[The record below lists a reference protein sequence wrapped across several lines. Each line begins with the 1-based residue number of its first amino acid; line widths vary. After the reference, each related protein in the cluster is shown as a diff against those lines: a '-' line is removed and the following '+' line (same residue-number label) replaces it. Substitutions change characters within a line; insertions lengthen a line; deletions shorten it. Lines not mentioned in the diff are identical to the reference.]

1 MSAPASAAT
10 STSPP
15 KHHRLE
21 RRGGFARRSPDQL
34 ERILAR
40 PFRRPRDR
48 RDLAALR
55 IDQHRGGHAQGPAY
69 RLKILKNLG
78 FLIVE
83 IAEPDK
89 IGLFQKRLGL
99 LGVAGVDIDRHHLE
113 IRTRKL

>member
-21 RRGGFARRSPDQL
+21 RRGGLARRSPDQL

-48 RDLAALR
+48 RDLATLR
-55 IDQHRGGHAQGPAY
+55 IDQHRGGHAQRPAY

-78 FLIVE
+78 FLVVE
-83 IAEPDK
+83 IAEPGQ
-89 IGLFQKRLGL
+89 IGFFQERLGL
-99 LGVAGVDIDRHHLE
+99 LGV
-113 IRTRKL
+113 